1 MSFRVVGVALL
12 GLASGCVAVD
22 AGNKSVFAQLTYGKD
37 DRVTPSSKPD
47 FQLYAALQFEVMGPW
62 QQPGP
67 AAQCLAS
74 LDAADL
80 ERIGRATSGA
90 RDPNTWANKL
100 WTELAT
106 LRVRPACVAGF
117 AADPA
122 QLAWAVGKASGVVFD
137 FAELTWL
144 DPARKAETYVAGA
157 SALQRVASVVGNTPS
172 GQAAQND
179 LPALALAGGAANG
192 AFTAGILY
200 ELLSAREEALLRVPA
215 ADRPALDRASR
226 FSAVVGTSVGALLA
240 QLLEFAM
247 IDDTNLEPDQLAF
260 IAQCNAYQFETE
272 VKHGELSG
280 GKTGCFSKWPA
291 SPFPEVAPIPGRP
304 LQSCALKLL
313 AHSFADVDESDLLCS
328 EPGSV
333 LRAVDAL
340 GRPRVNLIRFDPMQ
354 TMSLDEL
361 LRLFSGRM
369 DQNAMSRVVVSVETQ
384 QNQQLGLDERACP
397 AADRQLC
404 LTSGVMAS
412 VVLPAFAR
420 PVSQT
425 WSGFAPTGECGMWFD
440 GGLRSLLPSQR
451 ALSLTRAAPL
461 LANPVALR
469 VLAIDTGRL
478 TPIPYPRPR
487 TLIDVALTALE
498 QYSSEQD
505 DAELRAT
512 QHEAELRDSEFDAL
526 QALLNPPSGAR
537 LASHPRAEDPRV
549 HGLYVPSD
557 VPDWV
562 VAGAGYS
569 FDRYVMRG
577 LFLWGRQVAR
587 VQLGAAVDLTNRL
600 GWPAPVPE
608 QIKAVIAE
616 RVANDA
622 AFTEWLADYSQPVCP
637 AFTTWRLGEGAR
649 RINTEMATCVEAADG
664 PKYFTCPAGVWD
676 AGGVK

>member
-1 MSFRVVGVALL
+1 MRFRVIGVGLL
-12 GLASGCVAVD
+12 VWASGCVAVD
-22 AGNKSVFAQLTYGKD
+22 LGTRPVFAGLTYGKD

-62 QQPGP
+62 QQPG
-67 AAQCLAS
+67 AAASCLAS
-74 LDAADL
+74 LDASDL
-80 ERIGRATSGA
+80 ERIGRATAGA
-90 RDPNTWANKL
+90 RDSTVWASKL

-106 LRVRPACVAGF
+106 LRSRPACVPGF
-117 AADPA
+117 TADPA
-122 QLAWAVGKASGVVFD
+122 QLAWAVGKASGAVFD

-144 DPARKAETYVAGA
+144 DSARKAETYVAGA
-157 SALQRVASVVGNTPS
+157 SALQRLARVVEATPA

-179 LPALALAGGAANG
+179 LPTLALAGGAANG
-192 AFTAGILY
+192 AFTAGVLY
-200 ELLSAREEALLRVPA
+200 ELLSAREEALLRVPT
-215 ADRPALDRASR
+215 ADRPALDRGSR

-247 IDDTNLEPDQLAF
+247 IDDTHLDADQLAF
-260 IAQCNAYQFETE
+260 IAQCNAYQLEPE
-272 VKHGELSG
+272 VAHAQKG
-280 GKTGCFSKWPA
+280 TDCFSRWPA

-304 LQSCALKLL
+304 VQSCALKLL

-333 LRAVDAL
+333 ARAVGAL

-354 TMSLDEL
+354 KLSLDEL
-361 LRLFSGRM
+361 LRLFGARM

-404 LTSGVMAS
+404 LTSAVMAS

-440 GGLRSLLPSQR
+440 GGLRSLLPAQR
-451 ALSLTRAAPL
+451 ALSLSRAAPL
-461 LANPVALR
+461 LANPAALR

-487 TLIDVALTALE
+487 SITDSALTALE

-505 DAELRAT
+505 LAELGAT
-512 QHEAELRDSEFDAL
+512 QRAAELRDSEFAAL
-526 QALLNPPSGAR
+526 QGLISPPTAR
-537 LASHPRAEDPRV
+537 LASRPSAADPRV
-549 HGLYVPSD
+549 HVLYVPGD

-587 VQLGAAVDLTNRL
+587 VQLGPSVDLTNGL

-622 AFTEWLADYSQPVCP
+622 TFAEWLADYSQPACP
-637 AFTTWRLGEGAR
+637 AFTTWRLEEGAR